1 MVPFTFPDKGTR
13 GVLVYSGGM
22 DSTTLL
28 HESKD
33 TIALCVSFNYGSKHN
48 QRELVYAQENCRSL
62 GIRHQT
68 VDLPFVNELF
78 RSNLLMSGGAIPE
91 GDYSKENM
99 KSTIVPF
106 RNGIMLS
113 IAAGLAESNGLS
125 FIMMANHK
133 SDHEGYPDCR
143 PTFVEAMHQAIFE
156 GSGRLV
162 SLLAPYT
169 SFDKREIAVRAR
181 SLGVDL
187 SRSWSCYKGGE
198 LHCGTCGTCLERKRA
213 LDGFDTTSY
222 RS

>member
-1 MVPFTFPDKGTR
+1 MTYFNFPDPGSR

-28 HESKD
+28 HECRGE
-33 TIALCVSFNYGSKHN
+33 IALCVSFKYGSKHN
-48 QRELVYAQENCRSL
+48 ERELVYAQDNCRSL

-68 VDLPFVNELF
+68 VALPFVNELF
-78 RSNLLMSGGAIPE
+78 RSDLLISGGAIPQ

-99 KSTIVPF
+99 KSTVVPF

-113 IAAGLAESNGLS
+113 IAAGIAESNRLS

-143 PTFVEAMHQAIFE
+143 PGFVEAMHLAIFE
-156 GSGRLV
+156 GSDRSV

-169 SFDKREIAVRAR
+169 NLDKREIALRAHA
-181 SLGVDL
+181 LGVDL

-198 LHCGTCGTCLERKRA
+198 LHCGACSTCLERKRA
-213 LDGFDTTSY
+213 LDGFDATSY
-222 RS
+222 GS

>member
-1 MVPFTFPDKGTR
+1 MSPFKFPDQGSL

-28 HESKD
+28 HECRE
-33 TIALCVSFNYGSKHN
+33 TIGLCVSFNYGSKHN
-48 QRELVYAQENCRSL
+48 QRELAHAQDNCRSL

-68 VDLPFVNELF
+68 VELPFVNELF
-78 RSNLLMSGGAIPE
+78 RSDLLISGGAIPE
-91 GDYSKENM
+91 GEYSRENM

-113 IAAGLAESNGLS
+113 IAAGIAESNGLS
-125 FIMMANHK
+125 FIMMANHM

-143 PTFVEAMHQAIFE
+143 PRFVEAMHLAIFE
-156 GSGRLV
+156 GSGRAV

-169 SFDKREIAVRAR
+169 NLDKREIALRAR

-187 SRSWSCYKGGE
+187 SQSWSCYKGGE
-198 LHCGTCGTCLERKRA
+198 LHCGKCSTCQERKRA

-222 RS
+222 ST

>member
-1 MVPFTFPDKGTR
+1 MAPFIFPDKGAR

-28 HESKD
+28 HECQE
-33 TIALCVSFNYGSKHN
+33 TITLCVSFNYGSKHN
-48 QRELVYAQENCRSL
+48 QRELVCAQDYCRSL

-68 VDLPFVNELF
+68 VALPFVNDLF
-78 RSNLLMSGGAIPE
+78 RSDLLMSGGSIPE

-99 KSTIVPF
+99 RSTVVPF

-113 IAAGLAESNGLS
+113 VAAGLAESNGLS

-133 SDHEGYPDCR
+133 SDHAGYPDCR
-143 PTFVEAMHQAIFE
+143 PGFVEAMHRAIFE
-156 GSGRLV
+156 GSERSV

-169 SFDKREIAVRAR
+169 NLDKREIALRAR

-198 LHCGTCGTCLERKRA
+198 LHCGACSTCLERKRA
-213 LDGFDTTSY
+213 LDGFDVTSY
-222 RS
+222 SS

>member
-1 MVPFTFPDKGTR
+1 MAPFTFPHQGSR

-28 HESKD
+28 HECKD
-33 TIALCVSFNYGSKHN
+33 RIALCVSFNYGSKHN
-48 QRELVYAQENCRSL
+48 ERELVYAQDNCRSL
-62 GIRHQT
+62 GMRHQT
-68 VDLPFVNELF
+68 VALPFVNELF

-91 GDYSKENM
+91 GDYSKKNL

-143 PTFVEAMHQAIFE
+143 PTFVEAMHLAIFE

-169 SFDKREIAVRAR
+169 NLDKREIALRAR

-198 LHCGTCGTCLERKRA
+198 LHCGICSTCLERKRS
-213 LDGFDTTSY
+213 LEGFDTTSY
-222 RS
+222 SS